1 MFHGNKVLDKKLK
14 SNSKNIRGIIQVGA
28 NIGQEIPILTK
39 YAKNIYLFEPLTK
52 AFNTLNENIS
62 KYKDI
67 NIFKCALGEK
77 NEVNE
82 INISN
87 TNHSASSS
95 LLKPSLHLE
104 YFPEIEFDSY
114 EKVEIKRFDS
124 IKSEFIANFLILDVQ
139 GYELNVIKGFG
150 EKIDNIDFIYTEVSI
165 EELYEKSVL
174 IQELDEELYKLGFIR
189 ANTKLASN
197 KPQGDALYKNEK
209 FFTNNQI
216 RYYKIKSNFQLTKIY
231 LFLNFIKDYKKIIY
245 LIKKVIKN
253 NTDS

>member
-1 MFHGNKVLDKKLK
+1 MLDKILK
-14 SNSKNIRGIIQVGA
+14 SNSKNIKGIIQVGA

-67 NIFKCALGEK
+67 NIYKYALGEK
-77 NEVNE
+77 DEVKE

-87 TNHSASSS
+87 TNYSASSS

-104 YFPEIEFDSY
+104 YFPEIEFDNY
-114 EKVEIKRFDS
+114 EEVQIKRFDS

-150 EKIDNIDFIYTEVSI
+150 ENIGDIDFIYTEVSI
-165 EELYEKSVL
+165 EELYEESVL
-174 IQELDEELYKLGFIR
+174 IKDLDEKLYELGFIR
-189 ANTKLASN
+189 TNTKLASN
-197 KPQGDALYKNEK
+197 KPQGDALYKKGE
-209 FFTNNQI
+209 FFSNN
-216 RYYKIKSNFQLTKIY
+216 RKSYYKIKSKFQLTKIY
-231 LFLNFIKDYKKIIY
+231 LFLNFVKDYKKIIY
-245 LIKKVIKN
+245 LFKKYIKKKLKLSSN
-253 NTDS
+253 F